1 MSPSLKRVIICSS
14 VVFICICVE
23 CGDFQSQPNKSH
35 LSEVSRLDK
44 PRFPDTNIESSS
56 ESFNSNQTNVYLEG
70 NVKTSSNISLTKPL
84 NNGQGVP
91 KTTTVRKE
99 LTEFAMEGG
108 GIGIPLQ
115 NSSLQSQDDKVF
127 DEVFHIKGSKGR
139 KGVNFPGSSVV
150 PRMEV
155 AVDQLVHLTSNNTTT
170 IETPAALRNSSP
182 LVNSLSSNNNTKTT
196 MDSKPPLSNDFK
208 LINKTQEKIEMQE
221 KPSGVFNTSHSKKP
235 EYVSDEKDDYDFDK
249 YSIIQTS
256 TTGEDYVIIGIVI
269 VIGIW
274 FSVFGALI
282 FYRRAGEYWDRRH
295 YRRMDFLVEGMYN
308 D

>member
-1 MSPSLKRVIICSS
+1 MPPSLKRVIICSS
-14 VVFICICVE
+14 LVFMCVCVE
-23 CGDFQSQPNKSH
+23 CGDFQSQPNKSN
-35 LSEVSRLDK
+35 LSEVSRVDK
-44 PRFPDTNIESSS
+44 PRFPDTIIKS
-56 ESFNSNQTNVYLEG
+56 ESINSNKTNVYLEG
-70 NVKTSSNISLTKPL
+70 NVKTSSNISFTKPL

-91 KTTTVRKE
+91 KTASKE

-108 GIGIPLQ
+108 GIGFPLQ
-115 NSSLQSQDDKVF
+115 NSSVKSRDDDFF
-127 DEVFHIKGSKGR
+127 DEVFHNKGSKGR
-139 KGVNFPGSSVV
+139 KGVNFPSLSVV

-155 AVDQLVHLTSNNTTT
+155 AVDQLVHLQSNNTTT
-170 IETPAALRNSSP
+170 IETPAALQNTSPLINSS
-182 LVNSLSSNNNTKTT
+182 SSNNNTKTT
-196 MDSKPPLSNDFK
+196 TDRKPPLSSDYN
-208 LINKTQEKIEMQE
+208 LVNKTQEKIQMQD
-221 KPSGVFNTSHSKKP
+221 KPSGVSNTSHSKKP
-235 EYVSDEKDDYDFDK
+235 EYVSDEKDDDDFDK
-249 YSIIQTS
+249 YSIIHTS